1 MARSGWAILKTG
13 IRNETDAVSDIKP
26 VRTVDTRGSCCPVP
40 IVETNRA
47 IKTLHAG
54 DVLEVIAT
62 DIGARMD
69 IPAWCERTGHA
80 LIKTEDLGGSF
91 HFYIRHRP

>member
-1 MARSGWAILKTG
+1 M
-13 IRNETDAVSDIKP
+13 SDIKA
-26 VRTVDTRGSCCPVP
+26 VRTVDTSGSCCPVP

-80 LIKTEDLGGSF
+80 LIKTEDQGGTF
-91 HFYIRHRP
+91 HFYIRHRL

>member
-1 MARSGWAILKTG
+1 
-13 IRNETDAVSDIKP
+13 VSDIKP
-26 VRTVDTRGSCCPVP
+26 VRTVDTTGSCCPVP

-47 IKTLHAG
+47 IKTLRAG

-62 DIGARMD
+62 DSGALMD
-69 IPAWCERTGHA
+69 IPAWCRRTGHA
-80 LIKTEDLGGSF
+80 LMETEDLGGSF

>member
-1 MARSGWAILKTG
+1 M
-13 IRNETDAVSDIKP
+13 SDMKP
-26 VRTVDTRGSCCPVP
+26 VRTVDTSGSCCPVP

-47 IKTLHAG
+47 IKTLQAG
-54 DVLEVIAT
+54 DVLEVIST

-69 IPAWCERTGHA
+69 IPVWCARTGHA
-80 LIKTEDLGGSF
+80 LIKTDDQGGSF

>member
-1 MARSGWAILKTG
+1 MSHL
-13 IRNETDAVSDIKP
+13 KP
-26 VRTVDTRGSCCPVP
+26 VRTVDTSGSCCPVP

-47 IKTLHAG
+47 IKTLAAG

-62 DIGARMD
+62 DIGASMD
-69 IPAWCERTGHA
+69 IPAWCKRTGHA
-80 LIKTEDLGGSF
+80 LVETEDLDGSF

>member
-1 MARSGWAILKTG
+1 M
-13 IRNETDAVSDIKP
+13 SDIKP
-26 VRTVDTRGSCCPVP
+26 VRTVDTSGSCCPVP

-47 IKTLHAG
+47 IKTLQAG

-69 IPAWCERTGHA
+69 IPAWCQRTGHA
-80 LIKTEDLGGSF
+80 LIKTEDQGGSIY
-91 HFYIRHRP
+91 FYIRHRP

>member
-1 MARSGWAILKTG
+1 M
-13 IRNETDAVSDIKP
+13 SDTRP
-26 VRTVDTRGSCCPVP
+26 ARTVDTSGSCCPVP

-62 DIGARMD
+62 DIGAKMD
-69 IPAWCERTGHA
+69 IPAWCKRTGHA
-80 LIKTEDLGGSF
+80 LIKTEDLGGSL